1 MMREAAVLLAHLL
14 ARLVAVVGPRGTRA
28 VLAEN
33 LLLKHQLLV
42 LQRSRHRAPK
52 LRPADRVLFGF
63 FSRFLDTRRLL
74 RSAIVLK
81 PNTLLRFHRGLRD
94 LKYRFLYSSHPKRTP
109 GPKGPAPV
117 ENPSGQG
124 CR

>member
-14 ARLVAVVGPRGTRA
+14 ARLVALVGTRGTRA

-74 RSAIVLK
+74 RTAIVLK
-81 PNTLLRFHRGLRD
+81 PTTLLRFHRGLRD
-94 LKYRFLYSSHPKRTP
+94 LKQVPVPLLLTPQTQARAQRARSGTDPSHL
-109 GPKGPAPV
+109 
-117 ENPSGQG
+117 
-124 CR
+124 